1 MHNAPKAAG
10 DAGDAESHDG
20 RVSVALSS
28 ETDGPGASTVGPVS
42 GVVDVEASF
51 RAAVP
56 APLVHPTSTRTIDQP
71 RTISFMIISLA
82 SIAQVRGRREPK
94 NTRLQAFAHQLQ
106 PTRTS
111 DYCGFDPHRV
121 RRRGVLVGGG
131 LAVNAKV
138 RAAKKI
144 VGRCSIVL
152 AVPFGTGCALDSSKT
167 GPTEATTTTAEAWT
181 TNVGHTR
188 SQHVLTIS
196 LPVGVALDSVV
207 LSARGSIRIGDGT
220 NVKGSPDAS
229 SKVTNTGTGHTDIGV
244 AAALQDVLSLG
255 PITLHSG
262 AQIDGSVTSA
272 ATVL

>member
-111 DYCGFDPHRV
+111 YYCGFYPHRL
-121 RRRGVLVGGG
+121 RPRGGPLGGR
-131 LAVNAKV
+131 LASTPQVTAPT
-138 RAAKKI
+138 KI
-144 VGRCSIVL
+144 SGRV
-152 AVPFGTGCALDSSKT
+152 
-167 GPTEATTTTAEAWT
+167 
-181 TNVGHTR
+181 
-188 SQHVLTIS
+188 
-196 LPVGVALDSVV
+196 SV
-207 LSARGSIRIGDGT
+207 
-220 NVKGSPDAS
+220 
-229 SKVTNTGTGHTDIGV
+229 
-244 AAALQDVLSLG
+244 
-255 PITLHSG
+255 
-262 AQIDGSVTSA
+262 
-272 ATVL
+272 